1 MKLED
6 EQVIALI
13 EKLLN
18 GKGTDSEQEEWVNS
32 IRESVPFYEK
42 IVNLLFWSDEELAPN
57 EIFAKAKKEHTS
69 IIL

>member
-1 MKLED
+1 MKSED

-18 GKGTDSEQEEWVNS
+18 GKGTDSEQEAWVNS

-42 IVNLLFWSDEELAPN
+42 IVNLLFWSNEELTPN
-57 EIFAKAKKEHTS
+57 EIFAKGKKEHTS

>member
-42 IVNLLFWSDEELAPN
+42 NKN
-57 EIFAKAKKEHTS
+57 KKKKRTYFDYFIDSHLPTD
-69 IIL
+69 